1 MLKIG
6 ERLKQLN
13 DTDLVA
19 TYVSKF
25 CLGLGLG
32 LLWGGQKKGWVFIL
46 LALAV
51 GARAEMKFWRNR

>member
-19 TYVSKF
+19 TYLAKF
-25 CLGLGLG
+25 CLGLGFG
-32 LLWGGQKKGWVFIL
+32 LLWGAQQKGWLFIL
-46 LALAV
+46 LAIAV
-51 GARAEMKFWRNR
+51 GLRAEIKFWRNG